1 MLSTADCGPIHA
13 TKPGGDAGEQPLPR
27 IALGAAAGAVFG
39 ILITRVLCIP
49 IQRKQAGAAT
59 LPRPEKWPNQ
69 FAKPVPALTL
79 VDHFLLSA
87 GNLSV
92 SHR

>member
-1 MLSTADCGPIHA
+1 
-13 TKPGGDAGEQPLPR
+13 LPR
-27 IALGAAAGAVFG
+27 IALVAAAGAVFG
-39 ILITRVLCIP
+39 ILITRMLCIP

-69 FAKPVPALTL
+69 FAKPVPARTL

-87 GNLSV
+87 GHLSAKLTIV
-92 SHR
+92 SSAMDSFKNINDRPRWP